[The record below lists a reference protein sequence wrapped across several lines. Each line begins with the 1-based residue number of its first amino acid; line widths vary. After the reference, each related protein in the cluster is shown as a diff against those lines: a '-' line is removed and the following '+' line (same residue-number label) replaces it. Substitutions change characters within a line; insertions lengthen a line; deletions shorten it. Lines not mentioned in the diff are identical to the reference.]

1 MFSGTHRLGAG
12 GHLSVFERLCQTSR
26 RAGVPAVARLREN
39 VLGFLGVTL
48 PELVL
53 VAVLVALVLLA
64 PIAPRLGERIGGLF
78 DKK

>member
-1 MFSGTHRLGAG
+1 MLGY
-12 GHLSVFERLCQTSR
+12 
-26 RAGVPAVARLREN
+26 
-39 VLGFLGVTL
+39 LGVTF

-53 VAVLVALVLLA
+53 VMVLVALVLLA